1 MHNYSIQLIVK
12 QLFVCFSV
20 VFDAVNR
27 DVKFAR
33 DGGSFTIIKRD
44 DIGVIV
50 MLQMILIDCQEIR
63 IRAKNNRDVADDFL
77 MRLYHI
83 SEPGFDQTALRTA
96 IRVVRIVKRDGQYR
110 MRIQGAENTPWNVS
124 STTRPS
130 SENVHSSDNWR
141 IKKTPRPFGF
151 SRFSGAVGSGTFSK
165 SKPGPWSVILK

>member
-50 MLQMILIDCQEIR
+50 ML
-63 IRAKNNRDVADDFL
+63 
-77 MRLYHI
+77 
-83 SEPGFDQTALRTA
+83 
-96 IRVVRIVKRDGQYR
+96 
-110 MRIQGAENTPWNVS
+110 
-124 STTRPS
+124 
-130 SENVHSSDNWR
+130 
-141 IKKTPRPFGF
+141 
-151 SRFSGAVGSGTFSK
+151 
-165 SKPGPWSVILK
+165 